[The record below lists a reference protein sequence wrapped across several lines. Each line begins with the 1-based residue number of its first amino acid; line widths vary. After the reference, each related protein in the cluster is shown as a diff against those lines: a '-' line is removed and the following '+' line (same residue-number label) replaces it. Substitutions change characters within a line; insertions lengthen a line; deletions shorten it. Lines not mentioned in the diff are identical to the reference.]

1 MGIQGSSQILN
12 TIRETLI
19 CYIMFDH
26 DNRQLLC
33 TFSTA
38 KDFRASADEIR
49 KFYEVY
55 SNRVFAFV
63 NTQNPKEMYLT
74 YNVLNMRK
82 DAPKFLNTILIH
94 RKKQTNTLYTLNAMN
109 RLIEEENGHAD
120 KTFIINWKL
129 YENSLIITG
138 DVSIRIIPLKITS
151 VIE

>member
-1 MGIQGSSQILN
+1 MTDQ
-12 TIRETLI
+12 
-19 CYIMFDH
+19 

-33 TFSTA
+33 TFSNA
-38 KDFRASADEIR
+38 EDFRKIAEEIR

-55 SNRVFAFV
+55 SGRIFAFA
-63 NTQNPKEMYLT
+63 NAKTPKEVYLT

-82 DAPKFLNTILIH
+82 DSPKFPNTILIH

-120 KTFIINWKL
+120 KTYVVNWKL

-138 DVSIRIIPLKITS
+138 DVSVRIIPLKITA
-151 VIE
+151 ILELT